1 MRFVLAR
8 LPETDS
14 LMKAYV
20 AAHRR
25 RLPNGQLVW
34 VDAYRTSVQKKPET
48 PHSQMLLFRPRPQPE
63 HHEARPKPDDGEERP
78 RPAEDLARPVLLRQP
93 SLFDQPTRPREAEP
107 EPRPRPTPREQPAPP
122 VQAEA
127 EAEPPIHT
135 EELERVAPIHPDAKG
150 RPTLMDALMILA
162 GECDGARTQD
172 GAGFNQTDTSW
183 GKNMALVGSYS
194 GEWDDVDRRLTW
206 ERLRKYKGQLL
217 RNGLDFDQIA
227 VPPPIPLDP
236 EDQRALDAARTRT
249 RGEGAQGEQ
258 AEGDTETQPTRP
270 TGQSHPEDGE
280 GVWRWIDGHA
290 VFIPEANRRQYPKAD
305 VFLAYSP
312 TLPGRLSVRFQFDQ
326 RKVALIKTIRG
337 ARWNPAKKEW
347 HIPAD
352 AMEEL
357 PGLFEHIEMHPVAM
371 RAWEE
376 SQHETLAKQEARAQA
391 NSFLSEFE
399 RGFTQDI
406 LTLTPDQLQQV
417 DTLDDWTRTQFLPSN
432 LGKPRHRMSAKQ
444 LNIVE
449 RAQGQFDEWLEDN
462 PAQRALLAMAWKDRE
477 GELRAAVDAKDAERE
492 LLAHDDQIDVSD
504 FTMPAG
510 FNPAVLTG
518 GELYP
523 HQKQGVE
530 WLTRV
535 KSGILAFA
543 TALGKTNT
551 SVTAAVKLQEEGKAK
566 RCLFIVPS
574 ARKIGTV
581 RDIQALY
588 PGKKV
593 VLVDGTPAERARQY
607 RAAESADFVIAGY
620 GLIQRE
626 PEKLKGSGFDVVIND
641 EAVRLKGKSS
651 QTAKNA
657 REHFRAPYT
666 WDLSAT
672 PIPNSPEDLYQLM
685 HRLQPDVFG
694 SRAQYMRE
702 HCATETVYIGRG
714 RSATKITGYKNLAH
728 TRETVAP
735 YIMARTWQSPDVKIP
750 MPERRSARQ
759 TLDLSP
765 DQSRYYEA
773 ARAGALD
780 MLRSVDNPGQMTRE
794 QRASVLTNILRM
806 EQVAITP
813 ELVDPNYTG
822 EAPKVSEAVQIVKD
836 HFGAGHT
843 KACVIYSHYLPVID
857 ILHRELQKEGFVS
870 GDIATIK
877 GGMTP
882 ERVQEIVDGINT
894 GKHKVLIAS
903 DAAAEGLNLQH
914 NSQMLLHMDT
924 PWRPDILEQRE
935 GRIYRPG
942 QTSDVVMMRLMT
954 NTSVENHKDTLVKR
968 KAGAM
973 RAIVHGEEGGDTSD
987 ELSYEDFLDL
997 VGATSAERKGMRH
1010 AA

>member
-1 MRFVLAR
+1 MRFVLHLSPQVRA
-8 LPETDS
+8 LV
-14 LMKAYV
+14 KAYV
-20 AAHRR
+20 HAHWRR
-25 RLPNGQLVW
+25 MPTGDMVR
-34 VDAYRTSVQKKPET
+34 VDAYRTTVQKKPDA
-48 PHSQMLLFRPRPQPE
+48 PQMLLFHPRPKPHAEPEPRARGDEEASRPRPS
-63 HHEARPKPDDGEERP
+63 EER
-78 RPAEDLARPVLLRQP
+78 ARPVLLRQP
-93 SLFDQPTRPREAEP
+93 SLFDQPVARPVVQAERRPPPRPEP
-107 EPRPRPTPREQPAPP
+107 EPEPEPTPEPEPEVGTPP
-122 VQAEA
+122 S
-127 EAEPPIHT
+127 T
-135 EELERVAPIHPDAKG
+135 EEIERLAPLHPDAKG
-150 RPTLMDALMILA
+150 RPTLMDAITILA
-162 GECDGARTQD
+162 GQCDGARTQD
-172 GAGFNQTDTSW
+172 GTGFSMTDTSW
-183 GKNMALVGSYS
+183 GTLLALHGSTSMAA
-194 GEWDDVDRRLTW
+194 DDVERRLTW
-206 ERLRKYKGQLL
+206 ERLRKYKGQLA
-217 RNGLDFDQIA
+217 RNGLDFDQID
-227 VPPPIPLDP
+227 VPPPLPP
-236 EDQRALDAARTRT
+236 EEGRGGGGGTGA
-249 RGEGAQGEQ
+249 RGERSEGEAQPTTERRVSPDHPS
-258 AEGDTETQPTRP
+258 EGD
-270 TGQSHPEDGE
+270 

-290 VFIPEANRRQYPKAD
+290 VFIPEANRRTYPKAD
-305 VFLAYSP
+305 VFLAVSP
-312 TLPGRLSVRFQFDQ
+312 AGPDRLAVRFQFDP
-326 RKVALIKTIRG
+326 RKVALIKAIPG
-337 ARWNPAKKEW
+337 ARWQPAQKEW
-347 HIPAD
+347 SIPGAALAD
-352 AMEEL
+352 L
-357 PGLFEHIEMHPVAM
+357 PGLFEHIEMSAMAM
-371 RAWEE
+371 RAWEQQ
-376 SQHETLAKQEARAQA
+376 QHEALATQATRAQA
-391 NSFLSEFE
+391 NAFLNEFA
-399 RGFTQDI
+399 RGFSQDI
-406 LTLTPDQLQQV
+406 LTLTPEQLQQV

-432 LGKPRHRMSAKQ
+432 LGKPRDRLSAKQ
-444 LNIVE
+444 LGIVE
-449 RAQGQFDEWLEDN
+449 RAQGHFNEWLEDN
-462 PAQRALLAMAWKDRE
+462 PGQRALLAMAWKDRDAA
-477 GELRAAVDAKDAERE
+477 LRDAVQAKEAERE
-492 LLAHDDQIDVSD
+492 QLAHDDQIDIST
-504 FTMPAG
+504 FQMPAG
-510 FNPAVLTG
+510 FNQAVLSG

-551 SVTAAVKLQEEGKAK
+551 SVTAAVKLQEEGKAR
-566 RCLFIVPS
+566 RCLFVVPS

-581 RDIQALY
+581 RDIHALY

-607 RAAESADFVIAGY
+607 RDAESADFVVAGY

-626 PEKLKGSGFDVVIND
+626 PEKLKGTGFDIVIND

-685 HRLQPDVFG
+685 NRLRPGLFG
-694 SRAQYMRE
+694 SRSQYLRE
-702 HCATETVYIGRG
+702 HCKTEVVHIGRG
-714 RSATKITGYKNLAH
+714 RSVTKITGYANLQH
-728 TRETVAP
+728 TRTTVAP
-735 YIMARTWQSPDVKIP
+735 YVMARTWQSPDIKIP

-773 ARAGALD
+773 ARDGALD
-780 MLRSVDNPGQMTRE
+780 ALRNVDNPGQMTRE

-813 ELVDPNYTG
+813 ELVDPTYTG
-822 EAPKVSEAVQIVKD
+822 EAPKMSEAVQIVKD
-836 HFGAGHT
+836 HFGAGNS
-843 KACVIYSHYLPVID
+843 KAVVLYSHYLPVID
-857 ILHRELQKEGFVS
+857 ILQRELQREGFAS

-877 GGMTP
+877 GGMSP
-882 ERVQEIVDGINT
+882 QDVQDIVDGINT

-973 RAIVHGEEGGDTSD
+973 RAIVHGDFAGDTSD

-997 VGATSAERKGMRH
+997 VGATQSERRGMRH